1 MAALLLTGA
10 TALAYS
16 SSIRGEFQFDDTTA
30 VAENVAIRDLGELVR
45 TGILRGYAQAGRP
58 ITELTFAVD
67 FARSGLD
74 VFAYHLTNLSA
85 HLAVVALLFLITRRT
100 LRRVGWPAPDGLALW
115 ISGLFAL
122 HPVQSQAVS
131 YVSQRAE
138 VLASLFYALALLLL
152 LDAEE
157 RGASRRGVASYV
169 GALLAFVLG
178 LGSKAIAVTLP
189 AAWLLYLACFPPA
202 EPGASEAGP
211 SRRWAGRGARV
222 APFLLLSALY
232 AAVQLSSLRS
242 AVGAG
247 FDLPSLDPL
256 RYFLTQLRVVL
267 VYLRLLV
274 WPAGQNLDYE
284 LPVASG
290 LLEPRTLLPAL
301 ALAAL
306 LLAALWC
313 WAWSRREGPP
323 ASTRRAARLFAFG
336 FLWFLVLLAPTS
348 SVVPLRDVIE
358 EHRVYLASWGVL
370 TALAAAASLL
380 FDRLAGGGANAARVK
395 RVVAVGLCAAAGVAL
410 FQRNAVWES
419 RVSLWRD
426 AVAGSPT
433 KARAH
438 ENLGH
443 ALYLAGDLRGAAVE
457 YRAALRFGADG
468 TVPMSKLLNNVGAS
482 LMEIGR
488 LDEAA
493 DFLSNALTVAPDD
506 VRLLNNLAMTR
517 LWKGDLDAALAT
529 ARRAVARFPGDPGA
543 HNALGQVL
551 LKRGDPAGAAE
562 QFALEASLNPDLALQ
577 LRSAA
582 TAQERAGD
590 VGGACAS
597 WGQLLRMRPGVR
609 DEELARGRLA
619 ALRCRR

>member
-1 MAALLLTGA
+1 LTLLAGA

-16 SSIRGEFQFDDTTA
+16 SSIRGELQFDDTTA
-30 VAENVAIRDLGELVR
+30 VAENVAIRDLGQLVR
-45 TGILRGYAQAGRP
+45 TGIVRGYAEAGRP
-58 ITELTFAVD
+58 ITELSFAVD
-67 FARSGLD
+67 FAMGGLD
-74 VFAYHLTNLSA
+74 VRAYHVTNLLL
-85 HLAVVALLFLITRRT
+85 HLVVVALLFLLTRRT
-100 LRRVGWPAPDGLALW
+100 LRRLGWPAPEGLALW

-122 HPVQSQAVS
+122 HPLQSQAVS

-138 VLASLFYALALLLL
+138 VLASLFYVLALLLL
-152 LDAEE
+152 LEAEE
-157 RGASRRGVASYV
+157 RGASRRGAASYAA
-169 GALLAFVLG
+169 ALLAFVLG
-178 LGSKAIAVTLP
+178 LGSKAITVTFP
-189 AAWLLYLACFPPA
+189 AAWLLYAACFPAP
-202 EPGASEAGP
+202 EPGAGGAGP
-211 SRRWAGRGARV
+211 ARRWAGRAGRAG
-222 APFLLLSALY
+222 PFLLLSALY
-232 AAVQLSSLRS
+232 AAVQLSSLRA

-247 FDLPSLDPL
+247 FDLPSLGPW
-256 RYFLTQLRVVL
+256 RYFLTQLRVLL

-306 LLAALWC
+306 LAAALWC
-313 WAWSRREGPP
+313 WGWSRKDGPP
-323 ASTRRAARLFAFG
+323 AGTKGAARLFAFG
-336 FLWFLVLLAPTS
+336 ILWFLVVLAPTS

-380 FDRLAGGGANAARVK
+380 FDRLGGGGAKARRAKGVL
-395 RVVAVGLCAAAGVAL
+395 ALGLCAAAGVAL
-410 FQRNAVWES
+410 FQRNAVWET

-443 ALYLAGDLRGAAVE
+443 ALYLAGDLRGAAAE

-468 TVPMSKLLNNVGAS
+468 TVPMPKLLNNVGAS
-482 LMEIGR
+482 LMEMGR

-493 DFLSNALTVAPDD
+493 AFLSHALTIAPDD

-517 LWKGDLDAALAT
+517 LWKGELDAALAT
-529 ARRAVARFPGDPGA
+529 ARRAVALFPGDPGA
-543 HNALGQVL
+543 HNALGQIL
-551 LKRGDPAGAAE
+551 QKRGDQAGAAE

-590 VGGACAS
+590 VAAACGS
-597 WGQLLRMRPGVR
+597 WGRLLRMRPGAR
-609 DEELARGRLA
+609 DEELARGRLG
-619 ALRCRR
+619 ALRCPR